1 MEEIFTVGDSTVQD
15 LIDNIDINYVKYSI
29 TRFIW
34 IQFTSKRYKVKNND
48 FFFLC
53 DSSISLLSPFILLV
67 VVLVV
72 LVVLSFR
79 FISFHFGKLAR
90 LLSSFN
96 LYLFR

>member
-15 LIDNIDINYVKYSI
+15 LIDNVDINNVKYSI

-48 FFFLC
+48 FFLLC

-67 VVLVV
+67 VV